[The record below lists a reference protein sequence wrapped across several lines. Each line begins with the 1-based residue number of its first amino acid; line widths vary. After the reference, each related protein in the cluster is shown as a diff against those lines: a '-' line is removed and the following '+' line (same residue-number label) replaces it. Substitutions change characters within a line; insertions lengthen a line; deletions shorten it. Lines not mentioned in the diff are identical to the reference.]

1 MLRKILLRFSEN
13 LQKNPAEIAPEASS
27 VISPKNP
34 SEISPG
40 VPSPILPKTLPKI
53 WSIFYSGIAEEML
66 SVISQKILSVHLS
79 LIAWKCLSMNFCRSL
94 CRSYCHI
101 FTEFR
106 VVVLVGIFY
115 ERRKFKNPYRFL
127 QKFFWEISGQSS
139 IFFSEKKMF
148 FFQNL
153 WNSLKIS
160 PKIPLQNPSNLQNFF
175 QGFFRK
181 CSKNISDIPQ
191 EISPGIYIRIAP

>member
-139 IFFSEKKMF
+139 IFFFWEKNVF
-148 FFQNL
+148 FFRIYEIL
-153 WNSLKIS
+153 WKFHRRFLYKILQTFRIS
-160 PKIPLQNPSNLQNFF
+160 SKDFLENVPKIFQTFLKKFL
-175 QGFFRK
+175 QGF
-181 CSKNISDIPQ
+181 I
-191 EISPGIYIRIAP
+191 